1 MTKDRENDIRFHDKT
16 EYDIRMA
23 QIVSDYHELAKSL
36 LDLVVDSIKKIKKIG
51 DKNDDIHELKRNLKV
66 ILNQEQRTSS
76 HKGNPRYY
84 YDLLKKKFDVEEVIK
99 VQRKD
104 DKHTISDKIFDFSS
118 ITILNLLR
126 EGEKDTL
133 NELIEKEIEN
143 KGNKN
148 ALNELQK
155 FIEDIKDE
163 KIESEENQYLI
174 QLAEEKLNEL
184 QSKLK

>member
-1 MTKDRENDIRFHDKT
+1 MMI
-16 EYDIRMA
+16 YI
-23 QIVSDYHELAKSL
+23 I
-36 LDLVVDSIKKIKKIG
+36 IKKFKI
-51 DKNDDIHELKRNLKV
+51 

-76 HKGNPRYY
+76 HTGNPRYY

-143 KGNKN
+143 KGNKI

-174 QLAEEKLNEL
+174 QLAKGKLNEL

>member
-1 MTKDRENDIRFHDKT
+1 
-16 EYDIRMA
+16 
-23 QIVSDYHELAKSL
+23 
-36 LDLVVDSIKKIKKIG
+36 
-51 DKNDDIHELKRNLKV
+51 
-66 ILNQEQRTSS
+66 
-76 HKGNPRYY
+76 
-84 YDLLKKKFDVEEVIK
+84 
-99 VQRKD
+99 
-104 DKHTISDKIFDFSS
+104 
-118 ITILNLLR
+118 LLR

-133 NELIEKEIEN
+133 NELIEKEIKN

-174 QLAEEKLNEL
+174 QLAKEKLNEL

>member
-1 MTKDRENDIRFHDKT
+1 MTNIQF
-16 EYDIRMA
+16 
-23 QIVSDYHELAKSL
+23 QIKY
-36 LDLVVDSIKKIKKIG
+36 
-51 DKNDDIHELKRNLKV
+51 
-66 ILNQEQRTSS
+66 
-76 HKGNPRYY
+76 
-84 YDLLKKKFDVEEVIK
+84 
-99 VQRKD
+99 
-104 DKHTISDKIFDFSS
+104 DFSS

-174 QLAEEKLNEL
+174 QLAKEKL
-184 QSKLK
+184 K

>member
-23 QIVSDYHELAKSL
+23 QIISDYHELAKSL
-36 LDLVVDSIKKIKKIG
+36 LDSVVDSIKKIKKIG

-163 KIESEENQYLI
+163 HIESEENQYLI
-174 QLAEEKLNEL
+174 QLAKEKLNEL

>member
-1 MTKDRENDIRFHDKT
+1 M
-16 EYDIRMA
+16 
-23 QIVSDYHELAKSL
+23 
-36 LDLVVDSIKKIKKIG
+36 
-51 DKNDDIHELKRNLKV
+51 
-66 ILNQEQRTSS
+66 
-76 HKGNPRYY
+76 
-84 YDLLKKKFDVEEVIK
+84 
-99 VQRKD
+99 
-104 DKHTISDKIFDFSS
+104 
-118 ITILNLLR
+118 
-126 EGEKDTL
+126 

-174 QLAEEKLNEL
+174 QLAKGKLNEL